1 LFRSLGYMFVM
12 FVPVLN
18 VVAYGFM
25 VYSAG
30 LHAQESNWGVAWRNK
45 YVSCQKCSSISPLFH
60 KHCTSCGKG
69 LRENCLGCDRA
80 MLVVHKHCP
89 SCGFAK
95 PGLVKNVAKR
105 LVRKDGK
112 GVLSSETSFSESE
125 DRLV

>member
-1 LFRSLGYMFVM
+1 M
-12 FVPVLN
+12 
-18 VVAYGFM
+18 
-25 VYSAG
+25 
-30 LHAQESNWGVAWRNK
+30 
-45 YVSCQKCSSISPLFH
+45 
-60 KHCTSCGKG
+60 
-69 LRENCLGCDRA
+69 RENCLGCDRA